1 MRIKY
6 YMSIVMQKYF
16 KIYVLIGLF
25 FLLVSCGNSSNTS
38 SIVKKEKLP
47 TEHLKFDPKIGQE
60 YEFELYNDLVEIQSS
75 LAIGGDLRKDELL
88 LYLKIICEQKTDSII
103 TFSANFEAIEVVEN
117 KSLFDIYF
125 HSDSTKIMILQKG
138 IVVNEER
145 VVIGGESLTQMES
158 KLHKLKEVT
167 KIPFK
172 IELSG
177 ADLNVKLMGY
187 DSIASV
193 LGLNTTLKNN
203 NRGYGEL
210 INQKLSNVA
219 LKRLMSYIFINKRSY
234 VVESEPSWQKVVSTD
249 EVVYSINNAG
259 NLANNIS
266 YKVNF
271 VSKHI
276 EDLNVSYKGN
286 YTIHKETGIPILGDY
301 IKFTSLKSN
310 GDVIQE
316 EFTSIT
322 LISPKLD
329 TSVQELNSKSGLIE
343 LGN

>member
-6 YMSIVMQKYF
+6 YMNIVMQKYF
-16 KIYVLIGLF
+16 KICVLIGLL
-25 FLLVSCGNSSNTS
+25 FLLVACGNSGNTN

-60 YEFELYNDLVEIQSS
+60 YEFELYNDLVETQSS
-75 LAIGGDLRKDELL
+75 LSMGDPRKDELL

-103 TFSANFEAIEVVEN
+103 TFSANFETIEVVEN
-117 KSLFDIYF
+117 QSLFDIYF

-138 IVVNEER
+138 VVVNEER
-145 VVIGGESLTQMES
+145 VVIGGGSLTQMES

-177 ADLNVKLMGY
+177 TDLNVKLKGY
-187 DSIASV
+187 DSIVSV
-193 LGLNTTLKNN
+193 LGLNTTIKNDN
-203 NRGYGEL
+203 WGYGEL
-210 INQKLSNVA
+210 ISQKLSNVT
-219 LKRLMSYIFINKRSY
+219 LKRLMSHIFINKRSY
-234 VVESEPSWQKVVSTD
+234 VVESEPGWQKIVSTD
-249 EVVYSINNAG
+249 EFVYSINNDG
-259 NLANNIS
+259 NLVNNIS

-271 VSKHI
+271 VSKHV

-310 GDVIQE
+310 GDVTRE

-329 TSVQELNSKSGLIE
+329 ASVQGVNSKSGLIE